1 MQQLDLM
8 GQVDY
13 LLFGMMQE
21 YYKNSKDLNAQQEVF
36 AKELA
41 KDVRLIY
48 DKYMPNVHVLDAVN
62 TAQFIVNG
70 IYLAPG
76 EVFTFG
82 AEAERNKSLIKQ
94 LIEKNKKVLVNSII
108 SRIKTLHDNVVKLYS
123 GNPVQ
128 ALNDNVADRL
138 VAFSNKPLT
147 QEDVIRFGQIF
158 IQEINSIFGNNA
170 LLGVANPA
178 NLGIV
183 PQPDRFIFFQRN
195 FLAGKDRINKEIT
208 AGLRDGLIELTTV
221 KSVRDSGIQV
231 TLAAGKSI
239 AGKYVNF
246 GHVGGYDITAENT
259 TNVPISI
266 NTPALAKIVLNGTNA
281 GLDSLKVANR
291 DVYKAKEIFIKKTG
305 HIKQSIDVSKQFS
318 ERTGVLFRFGMTM
331 TTDMDVFTNQKIL
344 AQEEKK
350 QVADRFESSE
360 ITRKMLAERFKDTVI
375 GKTLEK
381 LLRGKS
387 SQSAIEFITN
397 SILNTITGKK
407 RTTEENST
415 KNRTKTAAIQYQVL
429 KGLTAGAKVARQP
442 KTKNIASVVKPVV
455 NLANKTA
462 AQSQDELITLRTL
475 LDTLLTEKIRQNMG
489 SGNRRDILNLRSGRF
504 AESVEVPKLSQS
516 RQGTITAYYT
526 YMKNPYATF
535 SQGGRQQYPRSR
547 DPKLLITRSIRELA
561 GLKIASRLRMVAV

>member
-70 IYLAPG
+70 IYLAPE

-94 LIEKNKKVLVNSII
+94 LIEKNKKVLVNSIV

-138 VAFSNKPLT
+138 VAFSDKPLT

-281 GLDSLKVANR
+281 GLDSLKVASR

-429 KGLTAGAKVARQP
+429 KGLTTGAKVARQP
-442 KTKNIASVVKPVV
+442 KIKNIASVVKPVV

-504 AESVEVPKLSQS
+504 AESVEVPRLSQS

>member
-13 LLFGMMQE
+13 LMFGMMQE
-21 YYKNSKDLNAQQEVF
+21 YYKNSKDLNIQQDAF

-41 KDVRLIY
+41 KDIRLIY
-48 DKYMPNVHVLDAVN
+48 DKYMPNVHVLDATN
-62 TAQFIVNG
+62 TAKFIING
-70 IYLAPG
+70 IYLAPE

-82 AEAERNKSLIKQ
+82 AEAERNRGLIKQ
-94 LIEKNKKVLVNSII
+94 LIEKNKKVLVDSIVTKI
-108 SRIKTLHDNVVKLYS
+108 DALHKTVVKAYN
-123 GNPVQ
+123 GNPVD
-128 ALNDNVADRL
+128 ALNKNIEDRL
-138 VAFSNKPLT
+138 SAFSERSLT
-147 QEDVIRFGQIF
+147 QQDIVRFGQIF
-158 IQEINSIFGNNA
+158 MQEINGIFGNNA

-178 NLGIV
+178 DLGIF

-208 AGLRDGLIELTTV
+208 SGLRDGLIQLTTV
-221 KSVRDSGIQV
+221 KSVKNSGIQL

-239 AGKYVNF
+239 TGKYVNF
-246 GHVGGYDITAENT
+246 GHVGGYDITSENT
-259 TNVPISI
+259 TNVPITI

-281 GLDSLKVANR
+281 GLDSLKVTSR
-291 DVYKAKEIFIKKTG
+291 DVYKAKDIFLKKTG

-331 TTDMDVFTNQKIL
+331 TTDMDVFTNQTVL
-344 AQEEKK
+344 GQAEKK

-360 ITRKMLAERFKDTVI
+360 ITRQMLAERFKDTVI

-381 LLRGKS
+381 LLRSKS

-397 SILNTITGKK
+397 SIVNNITGKK
-407 RTTEENST
+407 RTHNENST
-415 KNRTKTAAIQYQVL
+415 KNKTKAATIQYQVL
-429 KGLTAGAKVARQP
+429 KTVKASAKAVRQP
-442 KTKNIASVVKPVV
+442 KTKAITSVVNPVT

-462 AQSQDELITLRTL
+462 SQSRDELLTLRTI
-475 LDTLLTEKIRQNMG
+475 LDSLLTEKIRQNMG